1 MAKDLELTYKK
12 AQRYLETQGLTVSTQ
27 QVRNLARTNDII
39 MQGVHDYTDPVSEE
53 THKVVFQSALDK
65 YIKWRTENPE
75 SVGRAGRTAREDKR
89 YYGNFTSAQLEQA
102 NQLLSNAGLPTLAI
116 PVRKPRKS
124 KNVDGIAPER
134 NNGMTEPSN
143 NTFSNPDVG
152 DLELIEVS

>member
-12 AQRYLETQGLTVSTQ
+12 AQRYFESNGLTLSTQ

-65 YIKWRTENPE
+65 YIKWRKENPE
-75 SVGRAGRTAREDKR
+75 SVGRAGRQAREDKR
-89 YYGNFTSAQLEQA
+89 YYGNFTSAQIEMA
-102 NQLLSNAGLPTLAI
+102 NHVLAGAGLPTLAI
-116 PVRKPRKS
+116 PVRKPRKP

-134 NNGMTEPSN
+134 SNNGATD
-143 NTFSNPDVG
+143 TAAHPDVG